1 MMLYIGETFLNKLYK
16 DLHLEKEVM
25 HTALSSDSKNEK
37 VKKYLDRL
45 ERIENLA
52 LNSKYNGLELL
63 KRLYYKKYVIKKEN
77 IPESYYELQKKI
89 ALDRGFGHIE
99 IDNRMKEEL
108 SNALIEDQKK
118 SLDMWLDYLIS
129 KDSMYPEWFK
139 YYAFQ
144 GMLRLGTYDKEKESF
159 NRRTESTTNIF
170 IELNREALALI
181 YDNLMKTFEG
191 NKVDD
196 KILQVLL
203 ENGSFSKLY
212 AYVLKKLEQA
222 NKDIKS
228 NDGIWIKYNKG
239 EDPNKLVDSL
249 QGRGTGWCTAAYET
263 AKTQLSIGDF
273 YVYYTKDST
282 GEYKQPRI
290 AIRMEDNSIG
300 EIRGISENQNL
311 EPGMKDILNEK
322 LKEFPDRDKYNKK
335 VSDME
340 KLTKIYNEYKDR
352 ELEIDE
358 LRFLYEIDS
367 KIEGFGYSKDPR
379 IKEIL
384 ENRNFKEDL
393 AKVFNCSPN
402 EISNNKRDVLNGKNV
417 VCFYG
422 FLDLGSLTT
431 AEGLKLPEYIGGDLD
446 LDSLTTAE
454 GLKLP
459 EYIGGDLGLDSLTTA
474 EGLKLPEYIGG
485 DLGLDSL
492 TTAEGLKLPEH
503 IGRSLDLDSLTIA
516 EGLKLPEYIGGYLWL
531 SSLTTAEGLVLPNN
545 IGGDLYLK
553 ILTTIDGVIVPE
565 NFKCGDIFSNYI
577 TLEDL
582 INKSKEHNSKR
593 R

>member
-474 EGLKLPEYIGG
+474 EGLKLPE
-485 DLGLDSL
+485 
-492 TTAEGLKLPEH
+492 H

>member
-431 AEGLKLPEYIGGDLD
+431 AEGLKLPEYIGGDL
-446 LDSLTTAE
+446 
-454 GLKLP
+454 
-459 EYIGGDLGLDSLTTA
+459 
-474 EGLKLPEYIGG
+474 
-485 DLGLDSL
+485 GLDSL